1 MKNNIKEKFQRFFWH
16 GYWTDPAIFFSLAL
30 ALLANLGL
38 WTAIFAIVEPTE
50 RQMILHY
57 NIYFGVDAIGDWRNI
72 FFMPALAAIILA
84 VNVFLSRFFYY
95 KEKFV
100 SYLFAAMALLIQLLV
115 AVGLGS
121 IILINF

>member
-1 MKNNIKEKFQRFFWH
+1 M
-16 GYWTDPAIFFSLAL
+16 
-30 ALLANLGL
+30 ANLGL